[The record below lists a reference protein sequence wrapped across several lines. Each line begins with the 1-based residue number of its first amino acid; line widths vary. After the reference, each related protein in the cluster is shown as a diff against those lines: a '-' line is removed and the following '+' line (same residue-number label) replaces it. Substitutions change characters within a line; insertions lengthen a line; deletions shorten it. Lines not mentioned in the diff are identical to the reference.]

1 MTWQV
6 EFYID
11 ADGNEPVKEFIL
23 AQSKGT
29 IAEILHVF
37 KLLREFNIGLG
48 MPYVKKIDKSGLRE
62 LRIKHSSNIYRIFFF
77 AYIGQK
83 FILVHALMK
92 KLDTLPEGDKRLA
105 LERMREYMFRNPGSN
120 AS

>member
-1 MTWQV
+1 MAWQV

-11 ADGNEPVKEFIL
+11 SDGNEPVKDFIL
-23 AQSKGT
+23 AQSKET

-37 KLLREFNIGLG
+37 KLLREFNVGLG

-83 FILVHALMK
+83 FILLHAIMK
-92 KLDTLPEGDKRLA
+92 KQDKTPEGDKKLA
-105 LERMREYMFRNPGSN
+105 LTRMEEYMSQNPG
-120 AS
+120 

>member
-1 MTWQV
+1 MAWLV

-11 ADGNEPVKEFIL
+11 PDGNEPVKDFIL
-23 AQSKGT
+23 ARSKGT

-62 LRIKHSSNIYRIFFF
+62 LRIKHGPISIEFSFLL
-77 AYIGQK
+77 
-83 FILVHALMK
+83 ILV
-92 KLDTLPEGDKRLA
+92 
-105 LERMREYMFRNPGSN
+105 RNSFSCMPL
-120 AS
+120 

>member
-1 MTWQV
+1 MAWIV
-6 EFYID
+6 EFYISPD
-11 ADGNEPVKEFIL
+11 SNEPVKDFIL

-29 IAEILHVF
+29 IAEILHGL

-62 LRIKHSSNIYRIFFF
+62 LRIKHGPNIYRIFFS
-77 AYIGQK
+77 AYINQR
-83 FILVHALMK
+83 FILLHAIIK
-92 KLDTLPEGDKRLA
+92 KQDKTPESDKRIA
-105 LERMREYMFRNPGSN
+105 LDRMKDYISRNPGLN